1 MFAPGDALSPL
12 IDLLVDREEEGVLTL
27 IRVKVRR
34 FQFVFEALTRCVVLL
49 DDLNQLVGLQFL
61 LVKDV
66 ALLEKV
72 DNFGD
77 IKGNV
82 FFEAE

>member
-1 MFAPGDALSPL
+1 VFAPGDALSPL

>member
-1 MFAPGDALSPL
+1 M
-12 IDLLVDREEEGVLTL
+12 TL

-34 FQFVFEALTRCVVLL
+34 FQFVFEALTGCVVLL

-61 LVKDV
+61 LVEDV

-82 FFEAE
+82 FFEAKESS